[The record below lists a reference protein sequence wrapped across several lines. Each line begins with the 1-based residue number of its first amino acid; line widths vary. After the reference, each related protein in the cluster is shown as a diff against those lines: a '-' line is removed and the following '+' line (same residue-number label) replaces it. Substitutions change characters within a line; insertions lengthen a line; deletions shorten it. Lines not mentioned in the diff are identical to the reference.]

1 MAAAS
6 LSPAKRSWARGTEFP
21 GVDGTLSLP
30 LALPA
35 AFVNDLQ
42 AGGETGLY
50 LTAVDAGTG
59 FTVDSRS
66 FGTVTAR
73 PFLEISA
80 VTRPGIANLTRSGSD
95 LVLAATNGLAGGT
108 YQVLTSTNASQPLT
122 QWQPFATNVPA
133 TGGSFTITLTNAAA
147 VQGQRFFMLEM
158 R

>member
-1 MAAAS
+1 
-6 LSPAKRSWARGTEFP
+6 
-21 GVDGTLSLP
+21 VDGTLSLP

-50 LTAVDAGTG
+50 LTALDAGTG

-80 VTRPGIANLTRSGSD
+80 VPRPGIANLTQSGSD

-108 YQVLTSTNASQPLT
+108 YQVLTSTNAAQPLN
-122 QWQPFATNVPA
+122 QWLPIATNVSSA
-133 TGGSFTITLTNAAA
+133 GGTFSITLTNAAMGS
-147 VQGQRFFMLEM
+147 GQQFFVLEAH
-158 R
+158 